1 MNGKLIV
8 SEHGRDRIPELC
20 DEQTIVGRGR
30 DADLHLKHPNVA
42 AEHCAIKRTPSGF
55 KVVDLETIEG
65 TKVNGHLVNQHVLQN
80 GDTIQIGEV
89 RITFLGDS
97 GAPEQPSRKAPQPPL
112 TSHPTNAEGEPHR
125 FYRHDQKTGLGTGPK
140 VALIIAALGILTLI
154 LVSLGQ
160 NVPNEAGV
168 LRFQE
173 ARRLLEN
180 EKDPRSIKRAIEIL
194 ENLPPG
200 TVQEHDRV
208 NMIYAAQSRLLD
220 LGNGGVDPKAEIEFT
235 RIMQYY
241 NNHKEN
247 IGYLKGQVRDFREHF
262 PGSGQLLKLE
272 ATLEDALGGG
282 EEGRQKWSAAQ
293 EFLRHALKNAEFK
306 GALETLAQLEGDA
319 AMLRI
324 HGSRIATY
332 RRTFE
337 RAFKSHFEIM
347 TARALSAHERG
358 KTELARLIYSQL
370 EDAGLEPYASQA
382 RTLLESLD
390 G

>member
-8 SEHGRDRIPELC
+8 SEHGRDRIHELC
-20 DEQTIVGRGR
+20 DEQTIVGRGM
-30 DADLHLKHPNVA
+30 DSDLHLKHPDVA

-55 KVVDLETIEG
+55 KVVDLETNEG

-80 GDTIQIGEV
+80 GDTIQVGAV
-89 RITFLGDS
+89 RITYLGDS
-97 GAPEQPSRKAPQPPL
+97 GAPGQASRKAPPPPL

-125 FYRHDQKTGLGTGPK
+125 FYRHEQKAGLGSGTK
-140 VALIIAALGILTLI
+140 VALILAALGILALI

-160 NVPNEAGV
+160 NVPNEASI

-180 EKDPRSIKRAIEIL
+180 KNDPRSIQRAIEIL
-194 ENLPPG
+194 KNLPPG
-200 TVQEHDRV
+200 AVQERDRV
-208 NMIYAAQSRLLD
+208 NMVYAAESRLLD
-220 LGNGGVDPKAEIEFT
+220 LGGGVVDQKAEIEFT

-241 NNHKEN
+241 NSHKED
-247 IGYLKGQVRDFREHF
+247 IGYLKGQVRSCREHF
-262 PGSGQLLKLE
+262 PASAQLLKLE
-272 ATLEDALGGG
+272 ATLEDVLAGG
-282 EEGRQKWSAAQ
+282 EEGKQKWSAAQ

-306 GALETLAQLEGDA
+306 GAFETLAQLEGDA

-358 KTELARLIYSQL
+358 KTELAQRIYAQL
-370 EDAGLEPYASQA
+370 ADVGLEPYASQA